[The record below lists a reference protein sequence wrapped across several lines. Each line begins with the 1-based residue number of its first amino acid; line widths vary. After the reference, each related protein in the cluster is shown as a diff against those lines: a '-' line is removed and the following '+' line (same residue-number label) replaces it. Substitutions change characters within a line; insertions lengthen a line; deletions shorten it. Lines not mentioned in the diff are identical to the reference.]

1 MRALLR
7 CVLQRALAA
16 ALTALRGVCA
26 ASAAKGKPS
35 LKAGFLEGDMD
46 DVAYANTALDD
57 DYDFSASLAMA
68 SRGATVLTRALSIPL
83 PAV

>member
-1 MRALLR
+1 VRPRAGPLP
-7 CVLQRALAA
+7 CALVA
-16 ALTALRGVCA
+16 ALTRCVARA

-57 DYDFSASLAMA
+57 DYDFMRVPACASA
-68 SRGATVLTRALSIPL
+68 RAV
-83 PAV
+83 ARRTA